1 MYLEHFGLSAPPFQF
16 TASPA
21 ALFMSRTHREALAAL
36 EWGLLH
42 EPSGLTML
50 IGESG
55 VGKTT
60 MVCALLARQY
70 RDIRAAYLGNPK
82 LSFTELL
89 GSILSQ
95 LGVRGGRANKAAM
108 INALS
113 NFSASLP
120 PNERIAIMV
129 DEAQALSDDA
139 LEDFRLLSNLE
150 RGGRKAA
157 QLVLAGQFE
166 LARRLTVTGMR
177 HLNERIGARAVLVP
191 LTPLESRD
199 YVEHRLG
206 LCGGSIET
214 IFGRGS
220 LELIVRESA
229 GVPRRI
235 NALCHNSLLL
245 AYSGGA
251 RRVTLAMARNA
262 AADYDH
268 FGRDAQPQRAAAGW
282 FRLSTRSMAQ
292 VIGLAAVGIAGF
304 ASGHVLNH
312 HPVNHPHSLITSA
325 VAPPQTTAR
334 ADAMAEIDPGII
346 AGSSARLSGPQQS
359 PPPEPLPKVHL
370 PAPPESASAPASVMT
385 VVRAGTAVAAAD
397 TSAAVHSAPAGAPPP
412 ATKRRFVVIAPGD
425 TLGAIA
431 LRYMGSV
438 YAVDS
443 LLRLNPK
450 ITDASS
456 VYPGE
461 VVYLPPPPLPASS
474 TDTDETDVE

>member
-21 ALFMSRTHREALAAL
+21 ALFMSHTHREALAAL
-36 EWGLLH
+36 EWGLMH

-60 MVCALLARQY
+60 LVCALLARQY
-70 RDIRAAYLGNPK
+70 RDVRAAYLGNPK
-82 LSFTELL
+82 LSFMELL

-108 INALS
+108 INAFS
-113 NFSASLP
+113 NFGASLP
-120 PNERIAIMV
+120 PNERIAILV

-139 LEDFRLLSNLE
+139 LEEFRLLSNLE
-150 RGGRKAA
+150 RRGRKAA
-157 QLVLAGQFE
+157 QLILAGQFE
-166 LARRLTVTGMR
+166 LARRLSAPAMR

-191 LTPLESRD
+191 LTPRESRD

-206 LCGGSIET
+206 LCGGSST
-214 IFGRGS
+214 KIFGGTA
-220 LELIVRESA
+220 LDLIIRESG

-245 AYSGGA
+245 AYSSGA
-251 RRVTLAMARNA
+251 PRVTLPMARNA

-268 FGRDAQPQRAAAGW
+268 FGAKAQPQPEAAGW
-282 FRLSTRSMAQ
+282 MRLRPRALGT
-292 VIGLAAVGIAGF
+292 VLGLAAVGIAGF
-304 ASGHVLNH
+304 ASGYAVLNH
-312 HPVNHPHSLITSA
+312 HSANHPRSPITPA
-325 VAPPQTTAR
+325 VAPQAAAP
-334 ADAMAEIDPGII
+334 ADAMAGIDPGIMV
-346 AGSSARLSGPQQS
+346 GPSARHFKTQTS
-359 PPPEPLPKVHL
+359 PPASLSLPKAHL
-370 PAPPESASAPASVMT
+370 PAPQSAPAPAPAISVVKAEAT
-385 VVRAGTAVAAAD
+385 APATDAPPAPVHRA
-397 TSAAVHSAPAGAPPP
+397 SAGAPPAAP
-412 ATKRRFVVIAPGD
+412 AGRRFVVIARGD

-431 LRYMGSV
+431 LRYMGSI

-450 ITDASS
+450 ITDAGS
-456 VYPGE
+456 VRPGQ
-461 VVYLPPPPLPASS
+461 VVYLPPAPNSS
-474 TDTDETDVE
+474 ADPDENDVE